1 MNKSETEALWRAL
14 CATTCKPGTR
24 APYDSVCVHNRVVYA
39 TNSYVLHRVEGLFQ
53 SGMLFRALH
62 GHSLAYI
69 DRTDVLDGLLK
80 YRPDNRELANMIPDY
95 DPAKLMLA
103 LRPHRALGS
112 TVKFYSG
119 ARREYAPLVIVS
131 KTITPKEPV
140 IITTVIQGE
149 KNGEIA
155 TIPLGLWDSVKG
167 RVPFFLPERRQ
178 WIMDVNVVTDLVS
191 NVAFPIAAFVMMY
204 YSNTKTI
211 EELRKTIEENSLIM
225 AKLSE
230 KLDNLND
237 NKGV

>member
-39 TNSYVLHRVEGLFQ
+39 TNGYVLHRVEG
-53 SGMLFRALH
+53 LFRALH

-69 DRTDVLDGLLK
+69 DRTDVLDGLLE
-80 YRPDNRELANMIPDY
+80 YRPDNREFADMVPDY

-131 KTITPKEPV
+131 KTATPKEP
-140 IITTVIQGE
+140 ITITTVIQGE
-149 KNGEIA
+149 RNG
-155 TIPLGLWDSVKG
+155 WK
-167 RVPFFLPERRQ
+167 
-178 WIMDVNVVTDLVS
+178 
-191 NVAFPIAAFVMMY
+191 
-204 YSNTKTI
+204 
-211 EELRKTIEENSLIM
+211 
-225 AKLSE
+225 
-230 KLDNLND
+230 
-237 NKGV
+237 